1 MAEPGLRQLAERL
14 QAICLEAGLTVAT
27 AESCTGGRIADA
39 LTDIAGSSGYVR
51 GGVVAYADAVK
62 REVLGVPSVVIE
74 QHGAVSAQVARA
86 MAAGARARLG
96 VDLAVAVTGIAG
108 PSGATPGKPIGLT
121 YVALADPA
129 GIEIRRF
136 AWSGDREANK
146 AASARVALELLVER
160 AAAVALAMRAHPR
173 ATEPMG
179 ATDPVGTTGPGDGG

>member
-14 QAICLEAGLTVAT
+14 QVVCLGAGLTVAT

-62 REVLGVPSVVIE
+62 REVLGVPPVMIE

-121 YVALADPA
+121 YVAVADPD

-146 AASARVALELLVER
+146 AASARAALELLTER
-160 AAAVALAMRAHPR
+160 AAAISLAMRARRGAADPAG
-173 ATEPMG
+173 ATEPAG
-179 ATDPVGTTGPGDGG
+179 RTGPGDGG